1 MRYSLIVK
9 KQDTLRSRKNE
20 LTDSIEDIKN
30 QLELAKLKDARCEQ
44 ELDLEWYQSA
54 KNALRFMRRDLR
66 EVERELSLLNQQ
78 KKLSSDEAF
87 KRVARELLDEET
99 FIRLQTETS
108 RRQNG
113 EVSDEQEVYSH
124 PVLSA

>member
-20 LTDSIEDIKN
+20 LTDSMEDIKN

-54 KNALRFMRRDLR
+54 KHALRFMRRDLR
-66 EVERELSLLNQQ
+66 EVERELCLLNQQ
-78 KKLSSDEAF
+78 KIVAADSSF
-87 KRVARELLDEET
+87 TSVARELLDEET
-99 FIRLQTETS
+99 FQKLKMETS
-108 RRQNG
+108 RRPTG
-113 EVSDEQEVYSH
+113 DEIDEEEVYSH
-124 PVLSA
+124 SALSA